1 VVSRGKSV
9 VRKWVVGGAAVA
21 VSLVSAGAP
30 AAAAAPTDVWAVFAQ
45 CPVHTGGVEGC
56 IYAPVEGGYLA
67 LGETVVPV
75 AKTFVLQ
82 GGFLEGGEGESAH
95 PLAAAL
101 DGETLTK
108 VGLVIPGGLF
118 GRPLDAVTEL
128 AAPASSI
135 LLLFEEPRTIVLP
148 IKVRLVSPLL
158 GAECSIGSNSHPIVL
173 SLTTGTSGRLTGN
186 AGKNTSTGYG
196 RILVVR
202 GFSGVSSGFAV
213 PKASGCGSALV
224 DEAIDAK
231 LGLPLSKGTAA
242 VFDMTFEQASASA
255 VEEESEG

>member
-1 VVSRGKSV
+1 M
-9 VRKWVVGGAAVA
+9 RKWVVGGAAVA
-21 VSLVSAGAP
+21 LSLASAVAP
-30 AAAAAPTDVWAVFAQ
+30 AAAAAPTGGYAVFAQ
-45 CPVHTGGVEGC
+45 CPLHAGGAEGC
-56 IYAPVEGGYLA
+56 IYAPVEGGYLT
-67 LGETVVPV
+67 LSETVVPI

-82 GGFLEGGEGESAH
+82 GGVLEEREGENVS

-108 VGLVIPGGLF
+108 ASLVIPGGLF
-118 GRPLDAVTEL
+118 GRPLYAVTEL
-128 AAPASSI
+128 AVPAGSI
-135 LLLFEEPRTIVLP
+135 LLGFREPVTIVLP

-186 AGKNTSTGYG
+186 PGKKTSTGEG

-202 GFSGVSSGFAV
+202 GLSVVSSGFAV
-213 PKASGCGSALV
+213 PKAGGCGSALV
-224 DEAIDAK
+224 DEAVDAK

-242 VFDMTFEQASASA
+242 VFDMTFEQTSATA